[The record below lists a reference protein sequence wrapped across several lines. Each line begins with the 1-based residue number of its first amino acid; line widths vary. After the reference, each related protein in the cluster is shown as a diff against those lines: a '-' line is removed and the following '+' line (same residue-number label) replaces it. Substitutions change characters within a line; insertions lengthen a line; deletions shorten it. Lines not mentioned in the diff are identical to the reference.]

1 MPKYRYIP
9 IAGGG
14 ETPVLETLN
23 ATQNGQY
30 FPGEGVTGWNEANI
44 NVPASEVDTG
54 TKQTSITTNGTQ
66 TVDVVGYANHEV
78 AVNVPASE
86 VDSGTKQVSKTQN
99 GTTTENVVGYADVE
113 IDVDVQPNLQSKTV
127 TQNGLVEPDQDY
139 DGLSDVDVQVP
150 ASAVDSGTKQTSIT
164 TNGTQT
170 VDVVG
175 YANHEVA
182 VNVPASEVDSG
193 TKQVSKTQNGT
204 TTENVVGYANI
215 EIDVQVPAPYWSGTQ
230 AQYDAL
236 PSYSNDMLY
245 LIIN

>member
-9 IAGGG
+9 IPGGG

-30 FPGEGVTGWNEANI
+30 LPGEGVTGWNEVNI
-44 NVPASEVDTG
+44 DVPASEVDSG

-78 AVNVPASE
+78 SVQVPASE
-86 VDSGTKQVSKTQN
+86 VDSGTKQVSINQN
-99 GTTTENVVGYADVE
+99 GITTEDVTGYADVE
-113 IDVDVQPNLQSKTV
+113 IDVDVQPNLQSKTA

-150 ASAVDSGTKQTSIT
+150 ASAVDT
-164 TNGTQT
+164 
-170 VDVVG
+170 
-175 YANHEVA
+175 
-182 VNVPASEVDSG
+182 G

>member
-1 MPKYRYIP
+1 MSKYRYIP
-9 IAGGG
+9 IAGGGG

-30 FPGEGVTGWNEANI
+30 LPEEGVTGWNEVNVD
-44 NVPASEVDTG
+44 VPASEVDSG
-54 TKQTSITTNGTQ
+54 TKQTTITTNGTQ

-78 AVNVPASE
+78 S
-86 VDSGTKQVSKTQN
+86 
-99 GTTTENVVGYADVE
+99 
-113 IDVDVQPNLQSKTV
+113 VQ
-127 TQNGLVEPDQDY
+127 
-139 DGLSDVDVQVP
+139 
-150 ASAVDSGTKQTSIT
+150 
-164 TNGTQT
+164 
-170 VDVVG
+170 
-175 YANHEVA
+175 
-182 VNVPASEVDSG
+182 VPASEVDSG